1 MRRLFGSDKSRNEAE
16 ADPGIVSE
24 EAANEPLEAETNHLA
39 GAVDTLSNVVRTFGD
54 ESFPLDSEID
64 PNLFRRECSEFV
76 RHIENGE
83 AVTSRE
89 IPRSLRGE
97 REWSQ
102 IRNFFGERRR
112 AERKFVT
119 ERIGDYR
126 ELVEE
131 LIGGLRRIGE
141 RDHDTQER
149 VQLSLSAMEKAV
161 ESGELGRI
169 EEAFKS
175 TIEQVSDTFEEQRL
189 AYERQLGELNDRMA
203 ALRQD
208 LVAAREEMKR
218 DSLTDAYNRGAFDT
232 AIEQSLNMH
241 FVLQQPVTL
250 VMIDCDK
257 FKEINDEHG
266 HATGDQAL
274 RAVGECLARA
284 FIRKSDLV
292 ARFGGDEFAVILN
305 ETSAE
310 AASRVIERFV
320 KSVEKI
326 RLEAGDELVGLT
338 CSVGYTELTDKD
350 TTESVIRRADEGLY
364 AVKSRGGN
372 GAEFRPAKT
381 DETVGES

>member
-1 MRRLFGSDKSRNEAE
+1 MRRLFGSDNSRDEPVAGTDIE
-16 ADPGIVSE
+16 PQD
-24 EAANEPLEAETNHLA
+24 AANESMETNHLA
-39 GAVDTLSNVVRTFGD
+39 GAVDTLSSVVRTFGD
-54 ESFPLDSEID
+54 ESFPLDSDID

-83 AVTSRE
+83 AVSSRD
-89 IPRSLRGE
+89 IARSQRGE

-102 IRNFFGERRR
+102 VRSFFGDRRR

-131 LIGGLRRIGE
+131 LISGLRRIGE
-141 RDHDTQER
+141 RDQDTQDR
-149 VQLSLSAMEKAV
+149 VTLSLSAMEKAV
-161 ESGELGRI
+161 ESGEPLRI
-169 EEAFKS
+169 EKAFKS

-203 ALRQD
+203 VLRQD

-218 DSLTDAYNRGAFDT
+218 DSLTDAFNRGAFDI

-257 FKEINDEHG
+257 FKVINDEHG

-292 ARFGGDEFAVILN
+292 ARYGGDEFAVILN
-305 ETSAE
+305 ETSAD
-310 AASRVIERFV
+310 AAARVIDRFV
-320 KSVEKI
+320 KSIEKI
-326 RLEAGDELVGLT
+326 RLDAGDGQIGLT
-338 CSVGYTELTDKD
+338 CSVGYTELSNQD
-350 TTESVIRRADEGLY
+350 TAESAIRRADEGLY

-372 GAEFRPAKT
+372 GAEFRSADADYPN
-381 DETVGES
+381 GEA

>member
-1 MRRLFGSDKSRNEAE
+1 MRRLFGNDKHKDEAE
-16 ADPGIVSE
+16 PDLESLPE
-24 EAANEPLEAETNHLA
+24 EAANEALVPETNHLA

-54 ESFPLDSEID
+54 ESFPLDADVD
-64 PNLFRRECSEFV
+64 PNLFRRECAEFV

-83 AVTSRE
+83 AVTSRK

-97 REWSQ
+97 RQWSQ
-102 IRNFFGERRR
+102 VRNFFGERRR
-112 AERKFVT
+112 AEREFVT

-149 VQLSLSAMEKAV
+149 VQLSLAVIEKAV
-161 ESGELGRI
+161 ESGELPRI
-169 EEAFKS
+169 EDAIKS
-175 TIEQVSDTFEEQRL
+175 TIEQVSQTFEEQRA
-189 AYERQLGELNDRMA
+189 AYERQLEELNDRMA
-203 ALRQD
+203 VLRQD

-250 VMIDCDK
+250 AMIDCDK

-266 HATGDQAL
+266 HATGDQVL

-292 ARFGGDEFAVILN
+292 ARYGGDEFAVILN
-305 ETSAE
+305 ETTADSAE
-310 AASRVIERFV
+310 RVIDRFV

-326 RLEAGDELVGLT
+326 RIEAGDDEIGLT
-338 CSVGYTELTDKD
+338 CSVGYTTLSEKD
-350 TTESVIRRADEGLY
+350 TAESVIRRADEGLY

-372 GAEFRPAKT
+372 GAEFRPAEAG
-381 DETVGES
+381 DIQG

>member
-1 MRRLFGSDKSRNEAE
+1 MRRLFGNDKHKDE
-16 ADPGIVSE
+16 ADPE
-24 EAANEPLEAETNHLA
+24 LENLPDEAANEALVPQADHLS
-39 GAVDTLSNVVRTFGD
+39 GAVDTLSSVVRTFGE
-54 ESFPLDSEID
+54 ESFPLDADMD
-64 PNLFRRECSEFV
+64 PNLFRRECAEFV

-83 AVTSRE
+83 AVTSRD

-102 IRNFFGERRR
+102 VRNFFGERRR
-112 AERKFVT
+112 AERSFVT

-131 LIGGLRRIGE
+131 LVGGLRRIGE
-141 RDHDTQER
+141 RDQDTQER
-149 VQLSLSAMEKAV
+149 VQLSLAVIEKAV
-161 ESGELGRI
+161 ASGELPRI
-169 EEAFKS
+169 EDAIKS
-175 TIEQVSDTFEEQRL
+175 SIEQVSQTFEEQRL
-189 AYERQLGELNDRMA
+189 AYERQLEELNGRMA

-241 FVLQQPVTL
+241 FVLQQPVIL
-250 VMIDCDK
+250 AMIDCDK
-257 FKEINDEHG
+257 FKEINDQHG
-266 HATGDQAL
+266 HATGDQVL

-292 ARFGGDEFAVILN
+292 ARYGGDEFAVILN
-305 ETSAE
+305 ETTAESA
-310 AASRVIERFV
+310 ARVIDRFV

-326 RLEAGDELVGLT
+326 RIDAGDDEIGLT
-338 CSVGYTELTDKD
+338 CSVGFTELADQD
-350 TTESVIRRADEGLY
+350 TAETVIRRADEGLY

-372 GAEFRPAKT
+372 GAEFRPVDAG
-381 DETVGES
+381 DDQG